1 MIMVWESIQ
10 ILEDTMF
17 SHCPNSCLKF
27 ITRGYIT
34 MRIWVINCFIFLILA
49 TIISGCNESTSSY
62 FGKRKTP
69 TASLPYLLYSPSKN
83 SFIQLEFEF
92 PKEWFLVDEK
102 ELQDSGIYILSLV
115 DTRINSTQSLTESG
129 QIISKGN
136 RISILARS
144 IKNQETLETRIESY
158 KSGHNDQRWAKLLD
172 EYKIEL
178 GDVNARVIEYQ
189 IEPFDDNGLVSTI
202 FERNIFFKFDNRIY
216 QIIFQVGLDDRNGE
230 FEQGYDYLLSSLKT
244 VEW

>member
-1 MIMVWESIQ
+1 M
-10 ILEDTMF
+10 
-17 SHCPNSCLKF
+17 
-27 ITRGYIT
+27 
-34 MRIWVINCFIFLILA
+34 
-49 TIISGCNESTSSY
+49 
-62 FGKRKTP
+62 
-69 TASLPYLLYSPSKN
+69 
-83 SFIQLEFEF
+83 EFEF